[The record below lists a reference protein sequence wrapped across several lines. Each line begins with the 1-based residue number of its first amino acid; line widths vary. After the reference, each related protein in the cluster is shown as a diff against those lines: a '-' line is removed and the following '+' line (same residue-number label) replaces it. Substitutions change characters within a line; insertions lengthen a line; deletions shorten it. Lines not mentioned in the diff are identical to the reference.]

1 MKLIEQKRF
10 TSAAPSIAVEPE
22 NTNAQVADSFTA
34 DLVDLRRPLYQRA
47 LFLAQDRTAAEDLL
61 QETLE
66 RALLCRDRFR
76 AGSNLGA
83 WVFSIMRNLFIDG
96 RRRRAIRAR
105 LEQKAFWLG
114 LSVVPRADG
123 VDRSGDLDPRRSEN
137 ERFDPGA
144 AEPDPLVP
152 LDLLTIDDVNQAV
165 ATLPAAQQE
174 IFALAYGERLTY
186 RQIAARLGIPASTTG
201 TRLLRVRTKVRR
213 WLERVH
219 EQRCQ
224 DHAQGIG
231 RRGS

>member
-1 MKLIEQKRF
+1 MKLIEEKRF
-10 TSAAPSIAVEPE
+10 TSAAPSIAVAPE

-66 RALLCRDRFR
+66 RALVSRERFR
-76 AGSNLGA
+76 RGSNLGA
-83 WVFSIMRNLFIDG
+83 WAFSIMRNLFIDG

-114 LSVVPRADG
+114 LSVVPVSDRGGDG
-123 VDRSGDLDPRRSEN
+123 DPRRSEN
-137 ERFDPGA
+137 ERFDAGA

-219 EQRCQ
+219 EQRCL
-224 DHAQGIG
+224 DNALGVE
-231 RRGS
+231 RRR